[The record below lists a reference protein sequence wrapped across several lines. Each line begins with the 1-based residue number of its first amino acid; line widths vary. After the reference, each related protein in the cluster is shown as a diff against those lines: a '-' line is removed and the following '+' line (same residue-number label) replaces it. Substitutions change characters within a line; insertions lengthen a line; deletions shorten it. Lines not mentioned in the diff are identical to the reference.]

1 MKKVPFLALALFC
14 LIVAGGPALRTKLKD
29 ALFPATTGNASPAG
43 GKGILED
50 AFRQGRSGFMAELE
64 APVIKILPDDNEGSR
79 HQRFLVKL
87 ASGQTVLIVHNIDLA
102 PRVTGLEVDKRIS
115 AYGEYIWN
123 EKGGLLHKTHI
134 NRGNAPDGWIRH
146 EGRLYQ

>member
-1 MKKVPFLALALFC
+1 
-14 LIVAGGPALRTKLKD
+14 
-29 ALFPATTGNASPAG
+29 
-43 GKGILED
+43 
-50 AFRQGRSGFMAELE
+50 MAELE
-64 APVIKILPDDNEGSR
+64 APVIRILPDDNEGSR

-87 ASGQTVLIVHNIDLA
+87 ASGQTILIVHNIDLA
-102 PRVTGLEVDKRIS
+102 PRVAGLEVGERIS
-115 AYGEYIWN
+115 AHGEYIWN